1 MTTKQKYHNK
11 RILKDPLSEFT
22 SRYPDGNSH
31 QATLLKEVS
40 EQYLKQKRELRIIR
54 DQMRHVAK
62 NIGEAKRA
70 GKPCDDLKE
79 LMREK
84 STHARVFTE
93 GLKAIE
99 ERILS
104 FFTPKEVDKKSHES
118 TTPKLEGR
126 IYPCTLEKDNDI
138 TISVLESE
146 VEEWNNYVTGN
157 PAASIYHRAEWKT
170 LIRETFG
177 HESFYFFARDKSG
190 HIRGVLPL
198 IRQKSRLF
206 GDFLTSMPYFNYGGA
221 VADHALIEQQ
231 LIQTANNH
239 AGKLGV
245 SYVEYR
251 DDIPRKGLPVKA
263 NKLNMILP
271 LPEDSDELWQ
281 SFTPKLR
288 AQIRRPQRENLQVS
302 IGGKEYIDDFYT
314 VFTRNMRDLGTP
326 VYGKGFFINIMHHFP
341 QESCIKVIHY
351 ANEPVAAG
359 FLIGYRDTLEI
370 PWASTIRDF
379 NHLSVNMLL
388 YWEILRYAISRGYKY
403 FDFGRSTRDS
413 GTFRFKQQWGAMP
426 KTLYWHYWLNGTN
439 ELPSLNPTNPKYSM
453 MINTWKRLP
462 IVVTKLLGPMIVK
475 NLP

>member
-1 MTTKQKYHNK
+1 MTTKQNYHNK

-22 SRYPDGNSH
+22 SSHPDGNSH
-31 QATLLKEVS
+31 QETLLKEVS

-54 DQMRHVAK
+54 DQMRHVSK
-62 NIGEAKRA
+62 NIGDAKRA

-93 GLKAIE
+93 RLKAIE
-99 ERILS
+99 KRILN
-104 FFTPKEVDKKSHES
+104 FFTPNGVDKKNHGPI
-118 TTPKLEGR
+118 TPKLAGR
-126 IYPCTLEKDNDI
+126 IYPSTLEKDNDI

-170 LIRETFG
+170 LIRKTFG

-190 HIRGVLPL
+190 NIRGVLPL

-231 LIQTANNH
+231 LIHTANNH

-281 SFTPKLR
+281 GFTPKLR

-326 VYGKGFFINIMHHFP
+326 VYGKEFFTNIMHHFP

-388 YWEILRYAISRGYKY
+388 YWEILRYAISKGYKY

-413 GTFRFKQQWGAMP
+413 GAFRFKQQWGAMP

-439 ELPSLNPTNPKYSM
+439 ELPSLNPTNPKYLM